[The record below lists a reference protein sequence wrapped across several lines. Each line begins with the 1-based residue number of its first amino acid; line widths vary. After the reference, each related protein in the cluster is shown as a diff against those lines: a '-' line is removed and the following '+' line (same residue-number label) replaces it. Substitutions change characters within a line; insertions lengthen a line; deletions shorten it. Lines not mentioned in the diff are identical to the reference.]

1 MEKKQSSIDWFI
13 TEFQK
18 QIEFVPNSEL
28 DIWFKNLFTQ
38 AKAMHKEEVLNFEL
52 WLDKHEIDAL
62 NNNTILL
69 TKEEFY
75 NERFGGNNE

>member
-1 MEKKQSSIDWFI
+1 MNNKKQSSIDWLISCI
-13 TEFQK
+13 TEDQMVKSKSLNEWLEIF
-18 QIEFVPNSEL
+18 E
-28 DIWFKNLFTQ
+28 Q